1 MIDISVISAVL
12 NIIWYFFTMLFF
24 LYKFTSFF
32 SYILNFG
39 RFCWKLL
46 TSVRYISNFLI
57 YRQNYTPIE
66 TEYENAYISENPSYF
81 SKFKNNIKKI
91 YHKAYYKIFKKHHP
105 NSIHHNLFSTPLQ
118 TYETSDSSIYHTQ
131 NSQESLENKLFHQH
145 LDHLN
150 NSEQIDQSVT
160 DLQNFRTPSIIT
172 RHTYSSPYSNNI
184 NRSYM
189 QNSHTNHLAQL
200 NHSYVNHS
208 LHFSPYSGNTN
219 NGNTKTKT
227 YNVEDSN
234 VLFQSQFIQN
244 KFNNPENSSTVI
256 NMNLEPSLN
265 KISEQ
270 ISEQLSNTLPFAL
283 TNNSTQDNN
292 SDSIYND
299 PLNNYENEDENNPL
313 LTIKDYI

>member
-66 TEYENAYISENPSYF
+66 REIYISENPSYF
-81 SKFKNNIKKI
+81 SKIKNNIKKT
-91 YHKAYYKIFKKHHP
+91 YHKAYYKIFKKHHH
-105 NSIHHNLFSTPLQ
+105 NSVNNNLFSTPLQ
-118 TYETSDSSIYHTQ
+118 TYETSDSSIYNTQ

-145 LDHLN
+145 LDYLN
-150 NSEQIDQSVT
+150 NSEQIDNSI
-160 DLQNFRTPSIIT
+160 TPSIIT

-208 LHFSPYSGNTN
+208 LHFPPYSGNTN
-219 NGNTKTKT
+219 IKT

-244 KFNNPENSSTVI
+244 KFNNSYNSSTVV

-265 KISEQ
+265 KLSEQ
-270 ISEQLSNTLPFAL
+270 ISDTLPFAL
-283 TNNSTQDNN
+283 TNNSIQDNN